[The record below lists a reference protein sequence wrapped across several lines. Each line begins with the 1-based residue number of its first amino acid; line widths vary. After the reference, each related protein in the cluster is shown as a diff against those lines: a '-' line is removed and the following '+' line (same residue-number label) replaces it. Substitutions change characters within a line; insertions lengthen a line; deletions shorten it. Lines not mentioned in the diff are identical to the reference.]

1 METAKAMRTRI
12 EERAASDADFRA
24 RLLSDPKGAVH
35 EELGVHIPAS
45 FAIEVHEESGTSAH
59 LVLPPSS
66 QLTDTD
72 LEMVTG
78 GVARFDW

>member
-12 EERAASDADFRA
+12 EERAAADADFRA
-24 RLLSDPKGAVH
+24 RLLSDPKGAVY

>member
-12 EERAASDADFRA
+12 EERAAADADFRA
-24 RLLSDPKGAVH
+24 RLLSDPKEAVH

-45 FAIEVHEESGTSAH
+45 FAIEVHEESGTTAH
-59 LVLPPSS
+59 LVLPPNS

>member
-12 EERAASDADFRA
+12 EERAAADADFRA

-35 EELGVHIPAS
+35 EELGVHISAS